1 MADLRIRRREAALS
15 PIGHRHDE
23 AAEEEG
29 HQDCDGDGNRG
40 RVLSGGWHPH
50 IHRSGD
56 SLALTLG
63 HSRVENVRLALR
75 RNGARQNATFCTLGH
90 NLAICRCSKF
100 EMQSVGEKNYH
111 PFGRL
116 SPPQK
121 PEISQ
126 SVQTVWVDPFP
137 RTPKKPWIRCV
148 NPQTCADPSAR
159 ASEGNLWK
167 GGRQRRV
174 PTPLSYNAGMLQ
186 PDKQR
191 PSPIVGAPLPSF
203 L

>member
-100 EMQSVGEKNYH
+100 EMQSVGEKIH

-116 SPPQK
+116 SPPK
-121 PEISQ
+121 ARNLPVSP
-126 SVQTVWVDPFP
+126 DCLGRPLLP
-137 RTPKKPWIRCV
+137 
-148 NPQTCADPSAR
+148 NPQKALDPM
-159 ASEGNLWK
+159 
-167 GGRQRRV
+167 RQ
-174 PTPLSYNAGMLQ
+174 PTDM
-186 PDKQR
+186 R
-191 PSPIVGAPLPSF
+191 
-203 L
+203 